1 MEDYVKINF
10 HTKGIIV
17 SAKQK
22 SQMERKL
29 QRLSRYVKDVKPVVC
44 DITLADE
51 SGPEKNGI
59 DQCVR
64 INFLLPKES
73 IHIEEVDDRIVRAFG
88 FAYSALERRLRR
100 YSSKKRDL
108 ERRDRSRLKNI
119 MGTVGGAVGRVGGT
133 VGRIVPRRRKRR

>member
-1 MEDYVKINF
+1 MKINF
-10 HTKGIIV
+10 HTKGVIV

-29 QRLSRYVKDVKPVVC
+29 QKLSRYVRDVKPVVC

-64 INFLLPKES
+64 INFLIPKER
-73 IHIEEVDDRIVRAFG
+73 IHVEEVDDRIVRAFG

-100 YSSKKRDL
+100 YSKKKTNL
-108 ERRDRSRLKNI
+108 ERRDSSRIKEI
-119 MGTVGGAVGRVGGT
+119 MGSVGGAVGAVGGT
-133 VGRIVPRRRKRR
+133 VGRIVPKRRKRER